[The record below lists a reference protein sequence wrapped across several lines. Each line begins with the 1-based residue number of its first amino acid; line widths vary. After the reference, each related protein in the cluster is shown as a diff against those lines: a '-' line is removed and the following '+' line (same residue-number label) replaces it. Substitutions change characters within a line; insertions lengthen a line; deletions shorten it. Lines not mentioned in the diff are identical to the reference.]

1 NSVTLA
7 IGTNPGSGTL
17 GGTKT
22 QAAVNGLATFSGLSI
37 NNPGTG
43 YTLTASSSGLTG
55 ATSSNFYITA
65 VPPVATSVA
74 FVQQPTTTDAGAS
87 ITPAVTVEIRDQ
99 FGARLTTAT
108 NSVTL
113 AIGTNPGSG
122 TLGGTK
128 TQAAVNGL
136 ATFSGLSINNP
147 GTGYTLTA
155 SSSGLTGATSS
166 NFDITAV
173 PPVATSVAFVQQPT
187 TTDAGANITP
197 AVTVEIRDQFG
208 ARLAGATNSVTLAIG
223 TNPGSGTL
231 GGTKTQAAVNGLA
244 TFSGLSIDNPG
255 TGYTLTAS
263 SSGLTGATSSTFN
276 ITEV

>member
-1 NSVTLA
+1 
-7 IGTNPGSGTL
+7 
-17 GGTKT
+17 
-22 QAAVNGLATFSGLSI
+22 
-37 NNPGTG
+37 
-43 YTLTASSSGLTG
+43 
-55 ATSSNFYITA
+55 
-65 VPPVATSVA
+65 
-74 FVQQPTTTDAGAS
+74 
-87 ITPAVTVEIRDQ
+87 
-99 FGARLTTAT
+99 

-263 SSGLTGATSSTFN
+263 SSGLTGATSVAFVQQPTTTQAGDN
-276 ITEV
+276 ITPAVTVEIQDQHGARLATATNSVTLAIGTNPGSGTLGGTKTQAAVNGLATFPGLSIDNAGT

>member
-1 NSVTLA
+1 NGLATFPGLSIDNAGTGYTLTASSSGLTGATSSNFDITAVPPVATSVAFVQQPTNTDAGANITPAVTVEIRDQFGARLTTATNSVTLA
-7 IGTNPGSGTL
+7 IGTNPRGGTL

-37 NNPGTG
+37 DNAGTG

-55 ATSSNFYITA
+55 ATSSNFDITA

-136 ATFSGLSINNP
+136 ATFSGLSIDNA

-166 NFDITAV
+166 NFDITA
-173 PPVATSVAFVQQPT
+173 
-187 TTDAGANITP
+187 
-197 AVTVEIRDQFG
+197 
-208 ARLAGATNSVTLAIG
+208 
-223 TNPGSGTL
+223 
-231 GGTKTQAAVNGLA
+231 
-244 TFSGLSIDNPG
+244 
-255 TGYTLTAS
+255 
-263 SSGLTGATSSTFN
+263 
-276 ITEV
+276 